1 MKPKNG
7 KSSSLLFVFAFMAM
21 AFTGFGQ
28 LPLYNRYYLSD
39 MPGMGWS
46 SDYALTHILH
56 YLGAIFLLAFF
67 TYKILDYFLSGR
79 KAYRLTGAAYARI
92 ALLSGIVITGIFRVI
107 KNLPDVSFSPGFTLF
122 FDVAHLGFMMTYL
135 LCALAFRISKA
146 GWTAR

>member
-46 SDYALTHILH
+46 SDYALTHILY
-56 YLGAIFLLAFF
+56 YLFAIFFLAFF
-67 TYKILDYFLSGR
+67 TYKILDYFL
-79 KAYRLTGAAYARI
+79 
-92 ALLSGIVITGIFRVI
+92 
-107 KNLPDVSFSPGFTLF
+107 
-122 FDVAHLGFMMTYL
+122 
-135 LCALAFRISKA
+135 
-146 GWTAR
+146 